1 VTRNHLEERAP
12 RRKLLEVVSDVC
24 AIQAQV
30 QSAAELSL
38 WARVE
43 DLTPEDVRDALW
55 KRRSLVR
62 TWSLRGTLH
71 LHRSSEL
78 PLYVAALRT
87 NRRWWTGAW
96 LKYVGLDAAGLEQL
110 LKAIRAALTDRPMS
124 REELA
129 EKIARRVGP
138 RVRKEMASGWGT
150 LLKPAAFQGSLISGP
165 PRGQNVTFVRPDRW
179 LPKWHTVDGDDA
191 MGEVYWRYL
200 RTFGPATHLDFA
212 AWWGDQP
219 GRFKEARLRLEPQL
233 EQVSVEGVKGWA
245 MPADVRRIRALEP
258 STAVR
263 LLPLFD
269 AYVMGFRPREE
280 LHEKRVASKI
290 FRTAGWVTPVVLIGG
305 RAEGVWG
312 YERGPRGVE
321 VTVEPFR
328 KLSSSERNAISEEA
342 DRLGRFLGAP
352 SRVSYG

>member
-1 VTRNHLEERAP
+1 
-12 RRKLLEVVSDVC
+12 VVSDVC

-43 DLTPEDVRDALW
+43 DLTPQDVRDALW

-78 PLYVAALRT
+78 PLYVAALST

-96 LKYVGLDAAGLEQL
+96 LKYVGLDEAGLEQL
-110 LKAIRAALTDRPMS
+110 LRATRSALSDRPLS

-129 EKIARRVGP
+129 AKIARKVGP

-179 LPKWHTVDGDDA
+179 IRSWEQVEGNHA
-191 MGEVYWRYL
+191 MGEVYRRFL

-219 GRFKEARLRLEPQL
+219 GRFKEARLRLEEEL
-233 EQVSVEGVKGWA
+233 EQVSIEGTKAWA
-245 MPADVRRIRALEP
+245 VPSDARRMARMEP
-258 STAVR
+258 STSVR
-263 LLPLFD
+263 LLPNFD
-269 AYVMGFRPREE
+269 AYVMGFRPREQFND
-280 LHEKRVASKI
+280 KRTTARI
-290 FRTAGWVTPVVLIGG
+290 FRTAGWISPVVLIGG
-305 RAEGVWG
+305 RAQGVWG
-312 YERGPRGVE
+312 YERGPRRVD
-321 VTVEPFR
+321 VTVEPFK
-328 KLSSSERNAISEEA
+328 KLSTGERKAIAEEV
-342 DRLGRFLGAP
+342 DRLGRFLDSPAKV
-352 SRVSYG
+352 RYA